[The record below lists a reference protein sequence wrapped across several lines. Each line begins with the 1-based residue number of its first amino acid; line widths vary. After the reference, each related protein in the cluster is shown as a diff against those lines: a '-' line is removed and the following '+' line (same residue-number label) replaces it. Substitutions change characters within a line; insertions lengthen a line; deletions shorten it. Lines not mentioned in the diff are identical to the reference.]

1 MEELTR
7 LYKEISLQLITRL
20 ENEELDTIDKLLD
33 KRQEIL
39 NQEILSDESNKK
51 RFKDILVKQ
60 GILEIDN
67 NIHNLLDENIIKV
80 KNEIREH
87 KMSKQANN
95 SYINFNKNKLNI
107 FNEKV

>member
-1 MEELTR
+1 MEELAR

-33 KRQEIL
+33 NRQEIL

-67 NIHNLLDENIIKV
+67 NISNLLNENIIKV

>member
-1 MEELTR
+1 MEELTKA
-7 LYKEISLQLITRL
+7 YKEISLELITRL
-20 ENEELDTIDKLLD
+20 ENGELDIIEKLLD
-33 KRQEIL
+33 NRQEIL
-39 NQEILSDESNKK
+39 NQEILNEESNKK

-67 NIHNLLDENIIKV
+67 NISNLLNENIIKV

>member
-1 MEELTR
+1 MEELAR
-7 LYKEISLQLITRL
+7 LYKEISLELITRL
-20 ENEELDTIDKLLD
+20 ENGELDTIEKLLD
-33 KRQEIL
+33 NRQEIL
-39 NQEILSDESNKK
+39 NQEILNEESNKK

-67 NIHNLLDENIIKV
+67 NISNLLNENIIKV

>member
-1 MEELTR
+1 MEELAR

-67 NIHNLLDENIIKV
+67 NINNLLNENIIKV

-95 SYINFNKNKLNI
+95 SYITFNKNKLNI

>member
-1 MEELTR
+1 MEELAR

-20 ENEELDTIDKLLD
+20 ENEELDNIEKLLD
-33 KRQEIL
+33 NRQEIL
-39 NQEILSDESNKK
+39 NQEILNDESNKK
-51 RFKDILVKQ
+51 SFKDILVKQ

-67 NIHNLLDENIIKV
+67 NISNLLNENIIKV

>member
-1 MEELTR
+1 MEELAR
-7 LYKEISLQLITRL
+7 LYKEISLELISRL
-20 ENEELDTIDKLLD
+20 ENGELDNIEKLLD
-33 KRQEIL
+33 NRQEIL
-39 NQEILSDESNKK
+39 NQEILNDESNKK
-51 RFKDILVKQ
+51 SFKDILVKQ

-67 NIHNLLDENIIKV
+67 NISNLLNENIIKV

>member
-1 MEELTR
+1 MEELAR
-7 LYKEISLQLITRL
+7 LYKEISLQLIIRL
-20 ENEELDTIDKLLD
+20 ENGELDTIEKLLD
-33 KRQEIL
+33 NRQEIL
-39 NQEILSDESNKK
+39 NQEILNEESNKK
-51 RFKDILVKQ
+51 KFKDILVKQ

-67 NIHNLLDENIIKV
+67 NISNLLNENIIKV